1 MRESTSWNQANGSTF
16 TNSHDATKLRS
27 TATVLPPRSLPT
39 KVQLRRPTAMPRKP
53 LGVVIIDGQVTIFY
67 VARQRRP
74 VLQRISDRLSGF
86 APGQNFFANLLQI
99 LVQFL

>member
-39 KVQLRRPTAMPRKP
+39 KVQFAAPHCDAA
-53 LGVVIIDGQVTIFY
+53 QA
-67 VARQRRP
+67 ARC
-74 VLQRISDRLSGF
+74 GYY
-86 APGQNFFANLLQI
+86 
-99 LVQFL
+99 

>member
-1 MRESTSWNQANGSTF
+1 
-16 TNSHDATKLRS
+16 
-27 TATVLPPRSLPT
+27 
-39 KVQLRRPTAMPRKP
+39 MPRKP

-86 APGQNFFANLLQI
+86 APGQNFFANHLQI